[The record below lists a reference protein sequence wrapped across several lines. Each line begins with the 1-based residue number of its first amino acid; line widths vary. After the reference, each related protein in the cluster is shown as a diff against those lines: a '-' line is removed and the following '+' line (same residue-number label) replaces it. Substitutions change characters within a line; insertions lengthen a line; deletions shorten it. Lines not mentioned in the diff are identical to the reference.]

1 MFVVRES
8 RTKVLTKSFFP
19 PSELR
24 ITNWY
29 HPMWN
34 VAQPIT
40 PTKQSTKSDIL
51 VISRVFFPDIGGIQ
65 EYAYNRCLQDP
76 DRIVVLTSA
85 CANNQPFDKMQTFPI
100 HRWPMFAMS
109 GLGALGS
116 ILKQILNIFWSV
128 VLAMHLYRRYRY
140 RYIEWCHGYDFPSLL
155 ILSYLLPVQCIIY
168 LHGDDVLCPMKNPVL
183 RWLFEWTLRRTQTI
197 VCNSNFTR
205 NYLTEHFQINRPTH
219 IIHPTVRPEKFA
231 QARVEQALLRTQI
244 RQQHQIPENAIAILS
259 VGRLVKRKG
268 FHRVI
273 ENLPKLIA
281 QGIDVYYIICG
292 QGAMESEL
300 KLYAEKLGVSS
311 RVIFAGYVPDQEL
324 TGYYAACDIFSLL
337 TFFDSQQKSIEGF
350 GIVYLEAGYFGKPVI
365 ASRVGGVEDAVRH
378 GYNGLLADPESS
390 EEILTMLMHLCL
402 NPELRHRLG
411 FHGQKIA
418 TRITP
423 HRTLYN

>member
-1 MFVVRES
+1 
-8 RTKVLTKSFFP
+8 
-19 PSELR
+19 
-24 ITNWY
+24 
-29 HPMWN
+29 MWN

-40 PTKQSTKSDIL
+40 PIKKTTKSDIL
-51 VISRVFFPDIGGIQ
+51 VISRVFFPDMGGIQ

-76 DRIVVLTSA
+76 DQIIVLTSA
-85 CANNQPFDKMQTFPI
+85 CTDDQSFDGMQPFPI
-100 HRWPMFAMS
+100 YRWPMFAMS

-128 VLAMHLYRRYRY
+128 VLAIRLYRRYRY

-155 ILSYLLPVQCIIY
+155 LLSYLLPVRCFIY
-168 LHGDDVLCPMKNPVL
+168 LHGDDVLCPMTNPIL
-183 RWLFEWTLRRTQTI
+183 RWLFEWTLRRTETI
-197 VCNSNFTR
+197 VCNSNFTS
-205 NYLTEHFQINRPTH
+205 NYLTKHFQLNRPTR
-219 IIHPTVRPEKFA
+219 IIHPTVRPEKFG
-231 QARVEQALLRTQI
+231 QARAEQAFLRNHI
-244 RQQHQIPENAIAILS
+244 RQQHQIPEKAIAILS

-273 ENLPKLIA
+273 ENLPNLIA
-281 QGIDVYYIICG
+281 EGIDVHYIICG

-311 RVIFAGYVPDQEL
+311 RVIFAGYVPDAEL
-324 TGYYAACDIFSLL
+324 TGYYAACDIFSML

-378 GYNGLLADPESS
+378 GYNGLLVDPDSTY
-390 EEILTMLMHLCL
+390 EISTTLHQLCVD
-402 NPELRHRLG
+402 PELRQRLG
-411 FHGQKIA
+411 FQGQKLA

-423 HRTLYN
+423 HSTLYSN